1 MKKIIIFAAAV
12 CILTMGLFNCLK
24 SPGNNLG
31 DLATKAVTPKILKS
45 QNNKVNEKS
54 LDNFAKNDQIIISSP
69 DKDKAK
75 NSVVKKELYKA
86 DNKFSRKQLYT
97 LYNDSKDSMEGASR
111 SVTDF
116 INDIL
121 GSK

>member
-1 MKKIIIFAAAV
+1 M
-12 CILTMGLFNCLK
+12 
-24 SPGNNLG
+24 
-31 DLATKAVTPKILKS
+31 
-45 QNNKVNEKS
+45 
-54 LDNFAKNDQIIISSP
+54 
-69 DKDKAK
+69 
-75 NSVVKKELYKA
+75 VKKELYKA

-97 LYNDSKDSMEGASR
+97 LYNDSKDSMKGASR

>member
-12 CILTMGLFNCLK
+12 CILTMGLFNYLK

-31 DLATKAVTPKILKS
+31 DLETKAVTPKILKS

-97 LYNDSKDSMEGASR
+97 LYNDSKDSMKGASR